1 MILVIQYRE
10 IRAMANVPPVTGA
23 MIINDFTIVVAPIA
37 KASTT
42 SSSKIPSIALLVG
55 LQLHTGHWQTWGLCP
70 NQELMKWVLCCGGGG
85 RYGYFYNVDN
95 VMEVSRDNELS
106 KGDDEQ

>member
-37 KASTT
+37 TASTT
-42 SSSKIPSIALLVG
+42 SSSKIPSIALLV
-55 LQLHTGHWQTWGLCP
+55 
-70 NQELMKWVLCCGGGG
+70 
-85 RYGYFYNVDN
+85 
-95 VMEVSRDNELS
+95 
-106 KGDDEQ
+106 